1 MLFALTTEPLIRGF
15 INLNRIG
22 KIEDIQIND
31 SVLNMKMFADDTV
44 IITRAD
50 ENQVNCSRDDWPVAK
65 VRDKLGKWSRNHLS
79 TAGRLVILN
88 HMIGGLLNFYLGI
101 WSLSK

>member
-1 MLFALTTEPLIRGF
+1 VNGKKTKALWLKYSEQLDWTMQWGWEWIPHHTIFNYLGC
-15 INLNRIG
+15 LLG
-22 KIEDIQIND
+22 LGVTQ
-31 SVLNMKMFADDTV
+31 S
-44 IITRAD
+44 
-50 ENQVNCSRDDWPVAK
+50 SRDDWLVAK